1 MSELTEAIARL
12 EQAVARL
19 EAATDPAGRAARDR
33 EIAEVAAALAGRID
47 AAVARLDKL
56 LQAGE

>member
-1 MSELTEAIARL
+1 MSELAEAIARL
-12 EQAVARL
+12 EQAVGRL
-19 EAATDPAGRAARDR
+19 EAAADPAGRAARGR

-56 LQAGE
+56 LEAGE